1 MNRFRIALIDSSLQQ
16 LLTSLRPSLQI
27 ERVDPSVLDS
37 LVGKVDLFLLDDETA
52 IRFLGSRSEETW
64 PSVVVTARDG
74 DRVPAAFQQG
84 IVDDLLVL
92 HPRALDLE
100 RIIRGHEMMQALHSL
115 EESSHGIEELV
126 RRLKEDINLAQKIQR
141 RLIREKFSP
150 LGPLSV
156 KSK

>member
-92 HPRALDLE
+92 PPRALDLE

-115 EESSHGIEELV
+115 EIGRAHV
-126 RRLKEDINLAQKIQR
+126 
-141 RLIREKFSP
+141 
-150 LGPLSV
+150 
-156 KSK
+156 